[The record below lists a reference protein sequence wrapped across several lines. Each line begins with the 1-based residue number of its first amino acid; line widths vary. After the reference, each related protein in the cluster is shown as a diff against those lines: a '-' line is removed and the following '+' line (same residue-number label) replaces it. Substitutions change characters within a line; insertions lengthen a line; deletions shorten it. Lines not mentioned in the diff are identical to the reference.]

1 MVIPRVQRS
10 SPEPRC
16 IKVELLA
23 NHSTTMTYIETFE
36 AELVKK
42 LNGKEDTA
50 TLVKWIC
57 ERVLESYK
65 NGISAGEK
73 GAKVIRKGES
83 RRSFG
88 SQAQ

>member
-1 MVIPRVQRS
+1 MAIPRVQDGE
-10 SPEPRC
+10 EPLAT
-16 IKVELLA
+16 KVERLSA
-23 NHSTTMTYIETFE
+23 NIQTTMTYIEQFE

-42 LNGKEDTA
+42 LNGTEDTA

-65 NGISAGEK
+65 NGISAGQK
-73 GAKVIRKGES
+73 GATVIRKGES
-83 RRSFG
+83 RRKPT

>member
-1 MVIPRVQRS
+1 
-10 SPEPRC
+10 
-16 IKVELLA
+16 
-23 NHSTTMTYIETFE
+23 MTYIETFE

-42 LNGKEDTA
+42 LNGTEDTA

-65 NGISAGEK
+65 NGITAGEK

-83 RRSFG
+83 RRNFG